1 MLWEA
6 EATAAQLV
14 WDRGGTAVAR
24 GRMLGLATHPMP
36 QPCLSSYV
44 RRTVLSQAAGSS
56 DAACDDT
63 RWLCLLIYPCSAP
76 DLCVPV
82 LKKHCV

>member
-36 QPCLSSYV
+36 QPLPFIL
-44 RRTVLSQAAGSS
+44 RA
-56 DAACDDT
+56 
-63 RWLCLLIYPCSAP
+63 
-76 DLCVPV
+76 
-82 LKKHCV
+82 